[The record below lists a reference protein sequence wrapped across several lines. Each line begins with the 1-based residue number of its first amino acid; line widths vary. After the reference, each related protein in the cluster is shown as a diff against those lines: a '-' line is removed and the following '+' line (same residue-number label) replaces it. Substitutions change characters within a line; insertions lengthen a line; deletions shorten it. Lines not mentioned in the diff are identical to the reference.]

1 MADITTRD
9 PFEGVATPVIE
20 KAPVQPASTQTD
32 EFAGIA
38 SPLVQPKQQG
48 YVPPQPKDWKPFFSG
63 VHNLAGVDNESKY
76 QAIVESYM
84 ADKMPKLSADY
95 IAHNSQAVLDQFSV
109 DNLGLQGTHFTYQ
122 QAYDAIG
129 KHLSIDPKDIK
140 ENNNPPWYWNKDA
153 QAAGTMVSMAIPAFQ
168 RSIEKSLIEL
178 PDPNPEYFPDV
189 PALGSLNPSLWA
201 GVYKIIKPQLEGL
214 ATPEGIALMRITPA
228 LGAASEAS
236 KVAKLS
242 LLTLQGL
249 LVGVIFKSTY
259 DQYPEVTKV
268 INDPKSTTADR
279 WQAIGIPVTQVIQG
293 LIGAHELVANS
304 IAGKQI
310 LKSYKDFKSVDEAV
324 KHLNQKAE
332 QTDDPE
338 LAHHLQN
345 AADKLQEINNKPI
358 PDKKKPTEEILSPD
372 LLRRTSD
379 APGIGEGIE
388 LKGLNENS
396 SKPDF
401 DNARQSVIEVIHNL
415 QSLDPEDKQQLI
427 QNLETGGVSEEP
439 GIGPL
444 AMQVSDQIPEVANL
458 KPMNEIVDRP
468 EVQQEINKVNQDVG
482 VRMNEVNLALREALE
497 LAGVYDPDLNPAN
510 KARLTRFAK
519 AKLET
524 EEVKARLAATKK
536 ELIAR
541 GNLKL
546 DALRDEQRTRVANI
560 KAAAEAKYGKLKTR
574 ASEQIESLKFL
585 DENGRADYQVIRRNL
600 LDLANLLPQ
609 EKRGKYLAQITDALS
624 RPMITN
630 SPEGMYRR
638 TMNVSLNLL
647 NELDT
652 VEKQG
657 IVDRINKKVQKSL
670 DSPSVDVD
678 YKSKI
683 QYLVKDYVFN
693 APSNSTLNDLRRVQA
708 YLDRMGDQAELPA
721 SVMQNLQ
728 LLSKTVAMD
737 QPVNVLRG
745 LEDQLDL
752 QIKLGQKKYSS
763 IQARF
768 EAEKQEL
775 KKIILSG
782 PANKWEPSKD
792 TRERGVLQ
800 KNIEDRTSENAV
812 KAIDYSVG
820 TNRSLN
826 NTDANFNNL
835 EGNDKYYNGQLSR
848 TFINKADLNN
858 GAELNLISQAT
869 APLKDLVMK
878 HNFNELNAERISIHA
893 IMQQEGGRERLLA
906 SNVKNPESVKLSES
920 EMEFYNT
927 ARTILDEVMYP
938 MIRRTMKELYNVDVP
953 KVENYWPFQRDWTL
967 FEQEPQS
974 PTMRFNK
981 GEELSIDNLG
991 LWQTLEQDFIPQ
1003 KSTKAERGFV
1013 EARKPEA
1020 EGAIKL
1026 NAFNVMDTYIRKA
1039 AHMVT
1044 NQRDLKM
1051 LGEITRSPEFKNK
1064 YGVDGQKYVLGYL
1077 DTIARNG
1084 SPAGATRSAWLDW
1097 LNKNLS
1103 VAAIGYRVLSNLKH
1117 TTNIPFALQFVK
1129 SDHLINGV
1137 NEIFTDR
1144 GKAFIKQNFPEVY
1157 TRAGGE
1163 FSIADLSNGTAWQ
1176 KAQTAGFAGE
1186 KAIDSIIARAAVLGR
1201 YTQELEAKGLDWRNY
1216 DKIPIDKESQGYA
1229 IRISRQIVTSTTMKD
1244 LPSTISRSKNPSYKR
1259 AIFAFQNTMLR
1270 QWSYINQELLQ
1281 KGIMMRDPK
1290 QAALATL
1297 VIMSVVASETTM
1309 ERSIRSILSS
1319 NSARKEG
1326 DSLAKSLLVNS
1337 MRRVPLLGNVAS
1349 ALLYGQS
1356 GINLLD
1362 STVKGLY
1369 SGGKLMFGKAGKPLS
1384 AREAAAAKFEIG
1396 VTAASLAG
1404 VPGAS
1409 TFGGFIKPFVVP
1421 ESQAGKYPLR
1431 DPSKSFKSQS
1441 GPSKR
1446 FATGNN

>member
-20 KAPVQPASTQTD
+20 KAPVQPTSTQTD

-48 YVPPQPKDWKPFFSG
+48 YVSPQPKDWRPFFSG
-63 VHNLAGVDNESKY
+63 VHNLPGVDNESKY

-129 KHLSIDPKDIK
+129 KHLSIDPKEIK

-153 QAAGTMVSMAIPAFQ
+153 QAAGTILSMGMPAFQ
-168 RSIEKSLIEL
+168 KSIERPLIQL
-178 PDPNPEYFPDV
+178 PDPDPEYFPDV

-259 DQYPEVTKV
+259 DQYPQVKKV
-268 INDPKSTTADR
+268 INDPKSTTAER
-279 WQAIGIPVTQVIQG
+279 WEAIGIPATQIIQG
-293 LIGAHELVANS
+293 LIGAHEMVAS
-304 IAGKQI
+304 TEAGKKI
-310 LKSYKDFKSVDEAV
+310 LQGYKNLNSVDEAV
-324 KHLNQKAE
+324 KHLHEKAE
-332 QTDDPE
+332 QTDDPA
-338 LAHHLQN
+338 LASHLN
-345 AADKLQEINNKPI
+345 HAADKLNEINNKPI
-358 PDKKKPTEEILSPD
+358 PDQKKPTIEVLSPD
-372 LLRRTSD
+372 LLRKPSD

-401 DNARQSVIEVIHNL
+401 DNARQSVTEVIHNL
-415 QSLDPEDKQQLI
+415 QSLDPEDKEQLI
-427 QNLETGGVSEEP
+427 QNLETGGVVQEA
-439 GIGPL
+439 GAGPL
-444 AMQVSDQIPEVANL
+444 TMQVSDQIPEVANP

-468 EVQQEINKVNQDVG
+468 EVQQEINEVNQDVG

-497 LAGVYDPDLNPAN
+497 LAGVYDPDLNPSN
-510 KARLTRFAK
+510 KVRLT
-519 AKLET
+519 KLARAQLRT
-524 EEVKARLAATKK
+524 EDLRIKLAATK
-536 ELIAR
+536 ENLIAKA
-541 GNLKL
+541 NAKL
-546 DALRDEQRTRVANI
+546 DALREEQRTRVANI

-574 ASEQIESLKFL
+574 ASEQIESLKFS
-585 DENGRADYQVIRRNL
+585 DQNGRADYQIIRRNL

-638 TMNVSLNLL
+638 TMNVSLGLL

-693 APSNSTLNDLRRVQA
+693 TPSNNTLNDLRRVQA
-708 YLDRMGDQAELPA
+708 YLDRMGNQAELPA

-826 NTDANFNNL
+826 TTDANFNNL

-869 APLKDLVMK
+869 APLKDLVK
-878 HNFNELNAERISIHA
+878 KYNFNELNGERISIHA

-906 SNVKNPESVKLSES
+906 SNVKNPESVKLSAS

-927 ARTILDEVMYP
+927 ARTILDEVLYP
-938 MIRRTMKELYNVDVP
+938 MVRRTMKELYNVDVP

-967 FEQEPQS
+967 FEQDPQS

-981 GEELSIDNLG
+981 GEELSMENFG

-1003 KSTKAERGFV
+1003 KSTKTERGFTV
-1013 EARKPEA
+1013 ARKPEA

-1051 LGEITRSPEFKNK
+1051 LGEIARSPEFKNK

-1084 SPAGATRSAWLDW
+1084 SPAGATRSAMIDW
-1097 LNKNLS
+1097 LNRNLS
-1103 VAAIGYRVLSNLKH
+1103 VAAIGYRALSNLKH
-1117 TTNIPFALQFVK
+1117 TTNIPFALQYVK
-1129 SDHLINGV
+1129 SDHLINAV
-1137 NEIFTDR
+1137 NEIFTER
-1144 GKAFIKQNFPEVY
+1144 GKAFIKQIFPEVY

-1163 FSIADLSNGTAWQ
+1163 FSIADLANGTAWEKMQ
-1176 KAQTAGFAGE
+1176 NAGFAGE
-1186 KAIDSIIARAAVLGR
+1186 KAIDSIVSRAAVLGR

-1229 IRISRQIVTSTTMKD
+1229 IRISRQVVTSTTMKD
-1244 LPSTISRSKNPSYKR
+1244 LPSSISRSKNPSYKR

-1326 DSLAKSLLVNS
+1326 DSLVKNFVVNL
-1337 MRRVPLLGNVAS
+1337 MRRAPILGNVAA
-1349 ALLYGQS
+1349 ALFYGQS

-1369 SGGKLMFGKAGKPLS
+1369 ASGKLMFGKAGKPLN
-1384 AREAAAAKFEIG
+1384 AREAAAAKFEVG

-1421 ESQAGKYPLR
+1421 EPQAGRYPLR
-1431 DPSKSFKSQS
+1431 EPSKSFKSQS